1 MSLLG
6 MAAAK
11 DMEGFMIE
19 PPSASPA
26 RTIRIGD
33 RAPDFVARST
43 KGEIKLSAYRGR
55 WLIFFSHPAD
65 FTPVCTTEFVGLARL
80 KAEFAALN
88 CALLG
93 LSVDSLYAHL
103 AWVRAIEQQFGVTI
117 DFPII
122 EDPSMV
128 IGHGYGMIDAASI
141 DAMAMRSAFFIDPD
155 GVVRAVT
162 CYPPNVGRS
171 AEEMLRLIAALQA
184 VDDGKGFAPEGW
196 QPGTALL
203 APPPDGSSD
212 LPKGADWFCRTLP

>member
-1 MSLLG
+1 
-6 MAAAK
+6 
-11 DMEGFMIE
+11 MIE
-19 PPSASPA
+19 TLNASPA
-26 RTIRIGD
+26 RMIRIGD
-33 RAPDFVARST
+33 LAPDFVARST
-43 KGEIKLSAYRGR
+43 KGEIKLSSYRGR

-65 FTPVCTTEFVGLARL
+65 FTPVCTTEFVGLAGL
-80 KAEFAALN
+80 KAEFSALN

-103 AWVRAIEQQFGVTI
+103 AWVRAIEQQFGVPI

-141 DAMAMRSAFFIDPD
+141 DAMAMRSAYFIDPD

-196 QPGTALL
+196 QPGTPLL
-203 APPPDGSSD
+203 APPPDGGGD
-212 LPKGADWFCRTLP
+212 LPEGADWFCRTLP